1 MIKNTYLFAFVLLL
15 ASCGNESSKSTSS
28 PEDAVRNVMNAIIQ
42 GDCMAIQANCLDK
55 QSEDIQEWCSDESD
69 FGLDVEKAKAEYGDR
84 FDWEVSRISAEVE
97 FTSPDGSSILTERV
111 ILENGSWKMKMH

>member
-1 MIKNTYLFAFVLLL
+1 MIKNILLFAVVLLL
-15 ASCGNESSKSTSS
+15 ASCGNEPSRSTSS
-28 PEDAVRNVMNAIIQ
+28 PENAVRNVMNAVIQ
-42 GDCMAIQANCLDK
+42 GDCMAIQANCLEK

-69 FGLDVEKAKAEYGDR
+69 FGEDVERAKAEYGDR

-97 FTSPDGSSILTERV
+97 FTSPDGSSSFTERV